1 MEITSYK
8 DLTVW
13 QKSMDLA
20 VEVYELTDK
29 FPKLEMYGLSLQMK
43 RAAVSIPS
51 NIAEGKTRGTRKD
64 YRHFLITAFGSG
76 AELETQIEIVKR
88 LSFGQNLTFAKVDEL
103 LLEVMKMLNILI
115 KKLGNESPN
124 TYNLTPKTYTL

>member
-1 MEITSYK
+1 MFMEITSYK

-29 FPKLEMYGLSLQMK
+29 FPKLEMYGLTLQM
-43 RAAVSIPS
+43 RMAAVSIPS

-64 YRHFLITAFGSG
+64 YRHFLITAFSSG

-88 LSFGQNLTFAKVDEL
+88 LPFGKNLTFAKVDEL

-115 KKLGNESPN
+115 KKLGNESPK
-124 TYNLTPKTYTL
+124 TYNLTPKT